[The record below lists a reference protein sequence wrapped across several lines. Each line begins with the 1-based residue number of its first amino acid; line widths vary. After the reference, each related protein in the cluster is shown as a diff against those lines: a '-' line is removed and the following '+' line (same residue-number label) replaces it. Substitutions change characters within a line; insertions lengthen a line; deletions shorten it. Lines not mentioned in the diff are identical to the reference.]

1 MSSQTAPGIRVRRW
15 DIIALSLVIHLLAL
29 ALPLALLQ
37 IYDRILPSQS
47 SGTALWLLFGVGVAI
62 VLESLLRYGRT
73 ALFAYIGARYE
84 HQTSSRIFEH
94 LLQADI
100 VEVERRGVA
109 RVVEGL
115 RAVSQLRDVWSGN
128 AAVAL
133 YEIPFAFVYLAL
145 IAYIGGWLT
154 LIPCALFAA
163 ALGLALLVKRSTE
176 VTLVKVEAADHARR
190 ELLWASFA
198 GLAEVK
204 SRAAEPGLGQLYA
217 TLNGRYMA
225 ASARLEQCSAWVREN
240 ASLLGQLSTVLVV
253 IFGALQVLDGHLSTG
268 ALSACTLL
276 AGRSIGPVMAGL
288 GYMSQLTQAQ
298 EAQRKVNDLL
308 SLPLLGVPSPTI
320 AETQKIKHS
329 RIELQFIGGGKQRIV
344 IEPGELVSVDSP
356 DAASASDLLAQIA
369 GNSKTVHL
377 KIQIDG
383 QPIEQYPLS
392 AVRAAV
398 SLVPRHPAVV
408 PGSIL
413 DNLTFFDPRFSAR
426 ARELSE
432 ALGLMPHLGRLR
444 NGVLSEIGS
453 LGAEHLDEGVYQR
466 IALIRALARQPQ
478 VLLLDHADSGLDLDG
493 QKRLARLL
501 QSLRGH
507 TTVLLASAKQPLIE
521 ACDRHITIDRS
532 VSHE

>member
-1 MSSQTAPGIRVRRW
+1 MSSQTAPSISIRRW
-15 DIIALSLVIHLLAL
+15 DIITVSLVIHLLAL

-47 SGTALWLLFGVGVAI
+47 SGTALWLLLGVGVAI
-62 VLESLLRYGRT
+62 ALEALLRYGRT

-84 HQTSSRIFEH
+84 HEASSRIFER

-100 VEVERRGVA
+100 VEIEHRGVA

-115 RAVSQLRDVWSGN
+115 RAVSQLRDLRSGN

-133 YEIPFAFVYLAL
+133 YEIPFVFVYLAL
-145 IAYIGGWLT
+145 IAYIGGWLAV
-154 LIPCALFAA
+154 IPCVLFAV

-176 VTLVKVEAADHARR
+176 TNLTRVEAADHARR

-204 SRAAEPGLGQLYA
+204 SRAAEPGLGRLYA
-217 TLNGRYMA
+217 SLNGRYMA
-225 ASARLEQCSAWVREN
+225 ASAQLEHCNAWVREN
-240 ASLLGQLSTVLVV
+240 AALLGQLSTVLVV

-276 AGRSIGPVMAGL
+276 AGRSIAPVMAGL
-288 GYMSQLTQAQ
+288 GYLSQLAQAQ
-298 EAQRKVNDLL
+298 EAQRKVRDLL
-308 SLPLLGVPSPTI
+308 SLPALGAPQPQFPV
-320 AETQKIKHS
+320 TQSIKHP
-329 RIELQFIGGGKQRIV
+329 RIEVNFVGASEERIV
-344 IEPGELVSVDSP
+344 IEPGELVWLDCA
-356 DAASASDLLAQIA
+356 DATNASDLLAQIA
-369 GNSKTVHL
+369 GNSQSAGLRV
-377 KIQIDG
+377 QIDG
-383 QPIEQYPLS
+383 QPIGQYPHTE
-392 AVRAAV
+392 VRAAI

-413 DNLTFFDPRFSAR
+413 NNLTFFDPRFSAP

-453 LGAEHLDEGVYQR
+453 LGAEPLDEGIYQR
-466 IALIRALARQPQ
+466 IALIRALVRKPK
-478 VLLLDHADSGLDLDG
+478 VLLLDYADSGLDLDG
-493 QKRLARLL
+493 QKRLAAVL

-507 TTVLLASAKQPLIE
+507 TTVLVASAKRPLIE
-521 ACDRHITIDRS
+521 ACDRHIAIDRS